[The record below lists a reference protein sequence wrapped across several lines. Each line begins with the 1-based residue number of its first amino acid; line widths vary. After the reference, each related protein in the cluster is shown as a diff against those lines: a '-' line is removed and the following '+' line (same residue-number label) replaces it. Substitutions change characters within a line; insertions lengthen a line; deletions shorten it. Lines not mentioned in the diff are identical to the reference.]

1 MILLKMTLKN
11 QIASEVAELVSDNF
25 LDMNLT
31 GHCRQ
36 KMVMQQVR
44 QILLEIND
52 DNDFVVAYF
61 SLFYIIA
68 STIELI
74 LKLFSHCQVNIE
86 IRSSQQIYSLAIG
99 DNTGNID
106 NMRYLFDKV
115 QTTRKLVQNI
125 SNKKYTSLY
134 LKTPTYSADN
144 DVATPQSV
152 VTFKQVQINGLHTQQ
167 T

>member
-1 MILLKMTLKN
+1 MILLTMTLKN

-52 DNDFVVAYF
+52 DNDFVGTYF

-86 IRSSQQIYSLAIG
+86 IRSSQQIYGRAIG
-99 DNTGNID
+99 NNTRNID

-115 QTTRKLVQNI
+115 QTCIEKIITRKLVQNI
-125 SNKKYTSLY
+125 SNKKVYFFVFENSHL
-134 LKTPTYSADN
+134 
-144 DVATPQSV
+144 QRR
-152 VTFKQVQINGLHTQQ
+152 
-167 T
+167 